1 MGEGPKLVIELE
13 SGGILKL
20 PAGLMRQ
27 LRAPVGT
34 RFAVVP
40 AGDAMLWLFREDED
54 EPEGL
59 AWSDHCTLAGRIGSF
74 GIADLFGA
82 LNMSQKTGVVVFRH
96 GGLHKE
102 VFFDRGEIVFANSN
116 APEQRLGVVLV
127 KRGLV
132 KQSELDEL
140 LARRDGV
147 RLGAKL
153 IQSGLLKAKD
163 LYEAVRHQV
172 EEILYSIFPL
182 TEGTFAF
189 YEGSFL
195 DEDLSQFTLNTQNIL
210 MEGYRRLDEWG
221 LMREKIPHDEV
232 ILFHKPGDDP
242 HLEGPAA
249 QKVWSLID
257 GKRTVAGLM
266 KASGLGEFD
275 VTRTLYDLLRRG
287 LIEAVDPKAAVADRG
302 RTLEGLVDGYN
313 KLYVA
318 ILKTL
323 DRAGKREVVQRDA
336 VDSFVA
342 GLEER
347 ARRVFDGVA
356 FDSETGIGHAAER
369 LVSNLEALSQ
379 GARSGVAKIAGLEDL
394 FKRQQLQGALDEV
407 LNYLVFAL
415 KNALPPAQA
424 DPIIQRIRAAHQ
436 RLREAAK

>member
-1 MGEGPKLVIELE
+1 MADGPRLLIELE
-13 SGGILKL
+13 SGGTLKL
-20 PAGLMRQ
+20 PSGLLRQ
-27 LRAPVGT
+27 MRAPVGT
-34 RFAVVP
+34 KFAVVP
-40 AGDAMLWLFREDED
+40 AGDAMIWVFREDED
-54 EPEGL
+54 QPSAL
-59 AWSDHCTLAGRIGSF
+59 AWADHCTLAGKIGSF

-82 LNMSQKTGVVVFRH
+82 LNMSQKTGAVVFRH
-96 GGLHKE
+96 GDTHKE
-102 VFFDRGEIVFANSN
+102 VFFERGEIVFATSN
-116 APEQRLGVVLV
+116 APEQRLGTVLV
-127 KRGLV
+127 KRGLI
-132 KQSELDEL
+132 KQAQLDDL

-189 YEGSFL
+189 YEGEFL
-195 DEDLSQFTLNTQNIL
+195 DEDLAQFTLNTQNIL

-221 LMREKIPHDEV
+221 LMREKIPHEEV
-232 ILFHKPGDDP
+232 ILYRKPGDQPRLD
-242 HLEGPAA
+242 GPAME
-249 QKVWSLID
+249 KVWGLID

-275 VTRTLYDLLRRG
+275 VTRALYDLLRRG
-287 LIEAVDPKAAVADRG
+287 VIEAIDPKAVQAERS

-313 KLYVA
+313 KLFVA

-323 DRAGKREVVQRDA
+323 DRAGKRDVVQGDA
-336 VDSFVA
+336 VGAFIA

-347 ARRVFDGVA
+347 ARRLFEGVA
-356 FDSETGIGHAAER
+356 FDSEAGIGNAVDKLLA
-369 LVSNLEALSQ
+369 NLETVSQ
-379 GARSGVAKIAGLEDL
+379 GARSGVAKIAGLEDM
-394 FKRQQLQGALDEV
+394 FKRQQLQTVLDEI

-424 DPIIQRIRAAHQ
+424 DPIIQRVRAAHQ
-436 RLREAAK
+436 RLREGAK